1 MDTPQPKEPLRAAA
15 GSDRSKATPE
25 KPARIHIGFIDAL
38 RALAALY
45 VMLGHAFAQ
54 LMPYQEMM
62 ATMNPKYERTLSFIN
77 IAFFRHGHLAVAVF
91 IVISGYCLML
101 PLARHDK
108 MELDGTGRFIA
119 RRARRILP
127 PYYAALAATLLMM
140 LLVPGMSNVTKG
152 EGFAALPA
160 FETWTIISHVLLI
173 HHWFDQWIIKIVPPF
188 WSIGVEWQI
197 YFLMPLL
204 LLPLLRRLG
213 KAGMIL
219 AAGLLGVGLT
229 YACAGFLP
237 KLQTYIHFIALF
249 AAGMVTAQ
257 FCFSPSAESRR
268 MRERLPASECFFA
281 LLAFTLVLLLL
292 QTRASWSSKPFI
304 AILGRLTWGNVW
316 VMDYLVT
323 ACFCSLLVALC
334 QEVKTG
340 AIGGIHR
347 LLHWSPLVFVGHF
360 SYSLYLIHDPI
371 LRLVCAV
378 GEHLH
383 LSATVQYV
391 VTFTFG
397 VPFAI
402 ACGYVLYLAVERH
415 FIRNL
420 PAHAK

>member
-1 MDTPQPKEPLRAAA
+1 MDTPQPKEPLHAAT
-15 GSDRSKATPE
+15 GSEQPNAAHG
-25 KPARIHIGFIDAL
+25 KPPRIHIGFIDAL

-54 LMPYQEMM
+54 LAPYQEAM
-62 ATMNPKYERTLSFIN
+62 ATMNPKYEKILSFIN

-108 MELDGTGRFIA
+108 VELDGTGRFIA

-127 PYYAALAATLLMM
+127 PYYAALAVTLLMM

-197 YFLMPLL
+197 YFFMPLL

-213 KAGMIL
+213 RLRMLL
-219 AAGLLGVGLT
+219 AVALLCVALT
-229 YACAGFLP
+229 YACVGFLP
-237 KLQTYIHFIALF
+237 KIQTYIHFIALF

-257 FCFSPSAESRR
+257 LCFSPTAESRSL
-268 MRERLPASECFFA
+268 RERFPASKCFFA
-281 LLAFTLVLLLL
+281 LLSFILVLLLL
-292 QTRASWSSKPFI
+292 QTRASWSSKPLI
-304 AILGRLTWGNVW
+304 AFVGRLTWGNVW

-323 ACFCSLLVALC
+323 ACFCSLLVGLC
-334 QEVKTG
+334 QEAKAG
-340 AIGGIHR
+340 ALGMIHR

-360 SYSLYLIHDPI
+360 SYSLYLIHDPV
-371 LRLVCAV
+371 LRLVCTV
-378 GEHLH
+378 GEYLH
-383 LSATVQYV
+383 LSAIMQYI
-391 VTFTFG
+391 VTFTVG
-397 VPFAI
+397 VPVAI
-402 ACGYVLYLAVERH
+402 VSGYLLFLAVERH
-415 FIRNL
+415 FIRTL
-420 PAHAK
+420 PSHAK